1 METRRGSWYIPKRV
15 IKREGIFF
23 YESHRRAQ
31 KGYVSESRFIRAG
44 RYPFHENPPSRWKF
58 AFSVSRTSFH
68 RVNRERVTRNLKFS
82 RSILTERSMNA
93 IFYRKSLNSC
103 STAVSTLQK
112 WRNSFRD
119 LEKGIEKGW
128 KLVTRSRNEEGRG
141 DSLQWGRSC
150 FFPPF
155 FLLSRNWFRERW
167 R

>member
-1 METRRGSWYIPKRV
+1 MNLIEEHKRV
-15 IKREGIFF
+15 T
-23 YESHRRAQ
+23 SRRADLFAR
-31 KGYVSESRFIRAG
+31 VAISFRAG
-44 RYPFHENPPSRWKF
+44 KYPFHKNPAGNSPSLF
-58 AFSVSRTSFH
+58 
-68 RVNRERVTRNLKFS
+68 RER
-82 RSILTERSMNA
+82 RSIALTRECNTKFEIFPLPGSLDFNGTEHERDLLSKIA
-93 IFYRKSLNSC
+93 KQLLDCRL
-103 STAVSTLQK
+103 STLQK